1 MSKFRLFTLRRRNAA
16 RAVARGLGKNVAE
29 ELPTAHCVLPTKRR
43 GISLLEVLISM
54 FVLLFG
60 LMGVASL
67 FPVGSHYAAQG
78 EQFDRSTA
86 LSDAAFD
93 ELLARGMLKP
103 ETWLYGNPLKDNN
116 GANYNDT
123 TVSSIT
129 NNGDIE
135 VINPNT
141 QMFNLPF
148 VNGGPGRAFVIDPIG
163 AAAAID
169 PQVQFFPYANYLT
182 GMLNNEMPSQWQTV
196 PATWPDPATWPIQED
211 VWPIRRVSLPAP
223 EYVSARPFQVLPLLV
238 ADTIFSLHDTLSVE
252 LPEEDDRPAIQRW
265 KTVDVNPNN
274 GNANNTPDDPS
285 DDTLLRREYE
295 ANYTWLASVVPVT
308 NSGLEALQP
317 ALSEYGSKAYD
328 VSVAVFHRRE
338 EAPSET
344 SERLLEAEYLAGGE
358 LILSSTINEAA
369 VDDALEDIRPGSWI
383 AVAGV
388 NPTNGAFLMKWYRLL
403 SLDNDTDDT
412 GGSTPIYFRRAMLD
426 GPEWPLPDPSTGITN
441 APNLRAILL
450 PGIVS
455 VTTRS
460 IPMQQ

>member
-1 MSKFRLFTLRRRNAA
+1 MRRYKLFRYAWSVRHGSL
-16 RAVARGLGKNVAE
+16 
-29 ELPTAHCVLPTKRR
+29 LPTAHCVLPTKRR

-93 ELLARGMLKP
+93 ELLARGMLRP
-103 ETWLYGNPLKDNN
+103 QFWIY
-116 GANYNDT
+116 
-123 TVSSIT
+123 
-129 NNGDIE
+129 GDISVAANTETSVDPPVAPYASNQDDLLFIQPSTQAFNITPGGDVDAQE
-135 VINPNT
+135 V
-141 QMFNLPF
+141 LA
-148 VNGGPGRAFVIDPIG
+148 GRAFVIDPIG
-163 AAAAID
+163 VQSALP
-169 PQVQFFPYANYLT
+169 PQNAQQEHNHFFPYAEGVAQLGT
-182 GMLNNEMPSQWQTV
+182 MPVPWQ
-196 PATWPDPATWPIQED
+196 ATLRPTQGTTNVES
-211 VWPIRRVSLPAP
+211 VWPIRRVSLPGAALGQP
-223 EYVSARPFQVLPLLV
+223 MPLLV

-252 LPEEDDRPAIQRW
+252 LPDEDDRPAIQRW
-265 KTVDVNPNN
+265 KTVDPD
-274 GNANNTPDDPS
+274 GAPEEPDDPR
-285 DDTLLRREYE
+285 DDILLRRQYE

-308 NSGLEALQP
+308 GEGLAALQP
-317 ALSEYGSKAYD
+317 ASSQYGSKAYD

-358 LILSSTINEAA
+358 LILFNRNNNAAGAQA
-369 VDDALEDIRPGSWI
+369 VDDALEDIRPGNWI

-388 NPTNGAFLMKWYRLL
+388 NPTNGNFLMKWYRLL
-403 SLDNDTDDT
+403 SLDNETDLVEDIT
-412 GGSTPIYFRRAMLD
+412 VDGNLQDVQGRRAMLD
-426 GPEWPLPDPSTGITN
+426 GPEWPENPLVTGFS
-441 APNLRAILL
+441 PNLRAILL

-460 IPMQQ
+460 IPMQQD

>member
-1 MSKFRLFTLRRRNAA
+1 
-16 RAVARGLGKNVAE
+16 
-29 ELPTAHCVLPTKRR
+29 
-43 GISLLEVLISM
+43 M

-93 ELLARGMLKP
+93 ELLARGILRP
-103 ETWLYGNPLKDNN
+103 QAWLYGDPDVR
-116 GANYNDT
+116 ADT
-123 TVSSIT
+123 VETVYDYDLAVIQQSTINSGQFNI
-129 NNGDIE
+129 
-135 VINPNT
+135 INPAIT
-141 QMFNLPF
+141 
-148 VNGGPGRAFVIDPIG
+148 PGRAFIIDPIG
-163 AAAAID
+163 VQSALP
-169 PQVQFFPYANYLT
+169 PQNALQEHNHFFPYLQGAT
-182 GMLNNEMPSQWQTV
+182 QSMTMPAAWNSP
-196 PATWPDPATWPIQED
+196 PATWTLPPAAWPIQEPT
-211 VWPIRRVSLPAP
+211 WPIRRVSLPGAVP
-223 EYVSARPFQVLPLLV
+223 GDPMPLLV

-252 LPEEDDRPAIQRW
+252 LPDEDDRPAIQRW
-265 KTVDVNPNN
+265 KTADP
-274 GNANNTPDDPS
+274 GNTPDNPT
-285 DDTLLRREYE
+285 DDVLLRREYE

-308 NSGLEALQP
+308 SAGLEALQP
-317 ALSEYGSKAYD
+317 ASSQYGSKAYD

-358 LILSSTINEAA
+358 LILFNRNNNAAGAQA
-369 VDDALEDIRPGSWI
+369 VDDALEDIRPGNWI

-388 NPTNGAFLMKWYRLL
+388 NPTNGTFLMKWYRLL
-403 SLDNDTDDT
+403 SLDNDTDQVQLTSDNAIVQ
-412 GGSTPIYFRRAMLD
+412 GRRAMLD
-426 GPEWPLPDPSTGITN
+426 GPEWPENPLVPGYS
-441 APNLRAILL
+441 PNLRAILL

>member
-1 MSKFRLFTLRRRNAA
+1 MSKFRLFTFSRRNTA
-16 RAVARGLGKNVAE
+16 RANSQYHRARGLVPK
-29 ELPTAHCVLPTKRR
+29 TRR

-103 ETWLYGNPLKDNN
+103 ESWLYGNPLKNANN
-116 GANYNDT
+116 ATYNDT
-123 TVSSIT
+123 TVSANT
-129 NNGDIE
+129 ANNDVE

-141 QMFNLPF
+141 KLFNLTLPA
-148 VNGGPGRAFVIDPIG
+148 VGPGRAFVIDPVG

-169 PQVQFFPYANYLT
+169 PQAQYFPFWNYLVDAPNV
-182 GMLNNEMPSQWQTV
+182 GMPSAWQTA
-196 PATWPDPATWPIQED
+196 PATWPNPANWPIQED
-211 VWPIRRVSLPAP
+211 AWPIRRVTLPAP
-223 EYVSARPFQVLPLLV
+223 EYASARPFQVLPLLV

-252 LPEEDDRPAIQRW
+252 LPDEDDRPAIQRW
-265 KTVDVNPNN
+265 KTVDPD
-274 GNANNTPDDPS
+274 GAPEEPDDPR
-285 DDTLLRREYE
+285 DDILLRRQYE

-308 NSGLEALQP
+308 NEGLAALQP
-317 ALSEYGSKAYD
+317 ASSQYGSKAYD

-338 EAPSET
+338 EAPSDT

-358 LILSSTINEAA
+358 LILFNRNNDDDGAQA
-369 VDDALEDIRPGSWI
+369 VDDALEDIRPGNWI

-388 NPTNGAFLMKWYRLL
+388 NQTNGNFLMKWYRLL
-403 SLDNDTDDT
+403 SLDNETEIIDNVTVGT
-412 GGSTPIYFRRAMLD
+412 NTQTVRGRRAMLD
-426 GPEWPLPDPSTGITN
+426 GPEWPENPLVPGFS
-441 APNLRAILL
+441 PNLRAILL